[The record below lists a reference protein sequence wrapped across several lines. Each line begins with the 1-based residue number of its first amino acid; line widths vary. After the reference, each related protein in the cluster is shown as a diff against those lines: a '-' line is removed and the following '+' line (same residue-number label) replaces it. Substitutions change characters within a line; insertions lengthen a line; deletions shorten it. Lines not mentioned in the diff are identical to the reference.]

1 MAAVVLDINYRLW
14 QPWLMKRLIKKID
27 MDSHN
32 LLGLFWNNLLDIHHS
47 ILSPSILFNNQR
59 QIIDF
64 CSVLALSLPENE
76 SSIIEL
82 RIKHSKLI
90 FPGWSWF
97 DLVWFGWWPGWSCTA
112 ERWSA
117 PSTSADYAGVHPPQ
131 LWGWNLPMAWDSVLH
146 IWQRVSS
153 GFPFLYK
160 TTWEHGSAHQPCWAA
175 ACPPRP
181 AKEKRT
187 KQENNAI
194 DLN

>member
-1 MAAVVLDINYRLW
+1 MVFKKNHFSELVCGTRDPPLHGENHLKYPFWLFEPLPNVNYRLW

-27 MDSHN
+27 MDSN
-32 LLGLFWNNLLDIHHS
+32 YLLGLFWNILVDIHHS
-47 ILSPSILFNNQR
+47 ILSPSMLFNNQR

-131 LWGWNLPMAWDSVLH
+131 LWGWNLPMAWDSFLH
-146 IWQRVSS
+146 TGQFVQGGQRAV
-153 GFPFLYK
+153 
-160 TTWEHGSAHQPCWAA
+160 
-175 ACPPRP
+175 
-181 AKEKRT
+181 
-187 KQENNAI
+187 
-194 DLN
+194 

>member
-27 MDSHN
+27 MDSN
-32 LLGLFWNNLLDIHHS
+32 YLLGLFWNNLLDIHHS

-117 PSTSADYAGVHPPQ
+117 PSTSADCAGVHPPQ
-131 LWGWNLPMAWDSVLH
+131 LWGWNLPMAWDSFLH
-146 IWQRVSS
+146 TWVSLCRA
-153 GFPFLYK
+153 GK
-160 TTWEHGSAHQPCWAA
+160 MAV
-175 ACPPRP
+175 
-181 AKEKRT
+181 
-187 KQENNAI
+187 
-194 DLN
+194 